1 MTAALWLHDLA
12 VYGLQSTLLIGAGA
26 ALARLLRIHDPKA
39 TLAYWRTLLL
49 ACLLL
54 PFCQP
59 WQTLAQ
65 VDTAAIVPGVG
76 DEVVTIPA
84 PLPAGLPAWPLDAA
98 VLLLIASGIA
108 VRGVWLAAG
117 AVSLFRLRRTASP
130 LVPRPRSIDAAEQR
144 VGVRA
149 EVRVSNAVAGPITFG
164 AIRPVIIFPPSVL
177 GLDEA
182 VQEAIACHELLHVRR
197 GDWLDEIV
205 EEAVRTIL
213 WFHPAA
219 RWLIGRI
226 QLSREQ
232 VVDHAVIALTQ
243 SRDRYVDALMAVA
256 LTKTRVMLLP
266 APLFL
271 RRRLLKTRIAS
282 ILQENTM
289 STRRL
294 ILSLAASAAALAL
307 AAGVTVRIFPLQAQ
321 GQESS
326 GAPVQIVAGAD
337 HLLHSNLPEYPRRAI
352 ERRVEGDVL
361 LEITVDDRGQVSD
374 ARVLSGPEELRRAAL
389 ESALGWHYS
398 PTAVRAGLTQAMIR
412 FHLPAPNA
420 QYEGRGYAFAEL
432 REKEKNEKGEP
443 SPAQRAE
450 RVIMEIEKALQD
462 PNITNG
468 QKDELKKKYAEAKE
482 QLESVRANRVELRS
496 ERPRFEGT
504 PILTQIRSER
514 VTADAMKDLTARL
527 GVHIGDPITEDVA
540 KRIRET
546 VARID
551 EHLRVSFGGD
561 GKGGMTL
568 TIVAP

>member
-59 WQTLAQ
+59 WQTIVPQ
-65 VDTAAIVPGVG
+65 VDPSAIVSGVG
-76 DEVVTIPA
+76 DEVATIPA
-84 PLPAGLPAWPLDAA
+84 PVPARLPAWPLDAT
-98 VLLLIASGIA
+98 VLLLVASGIA

-149 EVRVSNAVAGPITFG
+149 EVRVSNAIAGPITFG

-232 VVDHAVIALTQ
+232 VVDQAVIALTQ

-282 ILQENTM
+282 IFQENTM

-307 AAGVTVRIFPLQAQ
+307 AAGVTVRIFPLQAR

-374 ARVLSGPEELRRAAL
+374 ARVLSGPDELRRAAL
-389 ESALGWHYS
+389 ESVPGLKKAVEEHFAPAS
-398 PTAVRAGLTQAMIR
+398 PEELAVGMELVLEGLTQ
-412 FHLPAPNA
+412 HLKIA
-420 QYEGRGYAFAEL
+420 
-432 REKEKNEKGEP
+432 RE
-443 SPAQRAE
+443 
-450 RVIMEIEKALQD
+450 
-462 PNITNG
+462 
-468 QKDELKKKYAEAKE
+468 
-482 QLESVRANRVELRS
+482 
-496 ERPRFEGT
+496 
-504 PILTQIRSER
+504 
-514 VTADAMKDLTARL
+514 DL
-527 GVHIGDPITEDVA
+527 DS
-540 KRIRET
+540 
-546 VARID
+546 
-551 EHLRVSFGGD
+551 RVSYGEMLKFNLVRSR
-561 GKGGMTL
+561 TS
-568 TIVAP
+568 

>member
-59 WQTLAQ
+59 WQTIVPQ
-65 VDTAAIVPGVG
+65 VDPSAIVPGVG

-84 PLPAGLPAWPLDAA
+84 PVPARLPAWPLDAA
-98 VLLLIASGIA
+98 VLLLVASGIA

-130 LVPRPRSIDAAEQR
+130 LVPRPRSIDVAEQR

-149 EVRVSNAVAGPITFG
+149 EVRVSNAIAGPITFG

-256 LTKTRVMLLP
+256 LTKTRVVLLP

-282 ILQENTM
+282 IFQENTM

-307 AAGVTVRIFPLQAQ
+307 AAAVTVRIFPLQAR

-337 HLLHSNLPEYPRRAI
+337 HLLHSTLPEYPRRAI

-374 ARVLSGPEELRRAAL
+374 ARVLSGPEELRRATL
-389 ESALGWHYS
+389 ESVLAWHYA
-398 PTAVRAGLTQAMIR
+398 PAAVRAGLTQATIR
-412 FHLPAPNA
+412 FHLPAPNT
-420 QYEGRGYAFAEL
+420 QYEGRAYAVEL
-432 REKEKNEKGEP
+432 SEKGKEEQ
-443 SPAQRAE
+443 SPAQRHE
-450 RVIMEIEKALQD
+450 RVMMEIEKALQD
-462 PNITNG
+462 PNITNE

-482 QLESVRANRVELRS
+482 HLEGVRTNRVELRT
-496 ERPRFEGT
+496 ERSHFDGT
-504 PILTQIRSER
+504 PVLTQIRSER
-514 VTADAMKDLTARL
+514 VSAEAMSDLTARL
-527 GVHIGDPITEDVA
+527 GVHIGDPITEETA
-540 KRIRET
+540 KRISQT
-546 VARID
+546 VSRID

-561 GKGGMTL
+561 GKGGLTL

>member
-49 ACLLL
+49 ACVLL

-59 WQTLAQ
+59 WQTIVPQ
-65 VDTAAIVPGVG
+65 VDASAIAPGVG
-76 DEVVTIPA
+76 DDVVTIPA
-84 PLPAGLPAWPLDAA
+84 PVPARSPAWPLDAA
-98 VLLLIASGIA
+98 VLVLVASGIA

-149 EVRVSNAVAGPITFG
+149 EVRISNAIAGPITFG

-197 GDWLDEIV
+197 GDWLDEIA

-282 ILQENTM
+282 IFQENTM

-307 AAGVTVRIFPLQAQ
+307 AAGVTVRIFPLQAR

-337 HLLHSNLPEYPRRAI
+337 HLLHSTLPEYPRRAI

-389 ESALGWHYS
+389 ESVLGWHYS
-398 PTAVRAGLTQAMIR
+398 PAAVRAGLTQATIR
-412 FHLPAPNA
+412 FHLPAPNT
-420 QYEGRGYAFAEL
+420 QYEGRGYAVEL
-432 REKEKNEKGEP
+432 SEKRKEEQ
-443 SPAQRAE
+443 SPAQRHE
-450 RVIMEIEKALQD
+450 RVMMEIEKALQD
-462 PNITNG
+462 PNITNE

-482 QLESVRANRVELRS
+482 HLEGVRTNRVELRT
-496 ERPRFEGT
+496 ERSHFDGT
-504 PILTQIRSER
+504 PVLTQIRSER
-514 VTADAMKDLTARL
+514 VSAEAMNDLTARL
-527 GVHIGDPITEDVA
+527 GVHIGDPITEETA
-540 KRIRET
+540 KRISQT
-546 VARID
+546 VSRID
-551 EHLRVSFGGD
+551 EHLRVAFQGD
-561 GKGGMTL
+561 GKGGIAL
-568 TIVAP
+568 VILAP